1 MSFDFSK
8 PPSSE
13 RDQLS
18 SSNPFLLAWEPGHFY
33 SPLPS
38 LQDIQAREDKIFAV
52 PRTISDVSLNEDGQ
66 VRLLNELTRYYSDQ
80 PFQEQK
86 SQTRRYWFDNRNFR
100 HGEAILLY
108 CMMRHLKPK
117 RIVEIGSGYSSCAML
132 DVNELFFDPS
142 IICTFI
148 EPYPQLLHSL
158 IRPED
163 QAKIQIIAQGVQDVD
178 LEVFSSLSEGDILF
192 VDSSHVCKIDS
203 DVNHMLFNIFPR
215 LKVGVHV
222 HIHDIYYPFE
232 YPKEWVYQGRAWT
245 EAYLLRAFLQY
256 NNAFRIE
263 LFNSFLGHF
272 YRGMLAEKMPL
283 CAQNP
288 GSSLW
293 IKRVAP

>member
-1 MSFDFSK
+1 MSSDSSK
-8 PPSSE
+8 PQSSGD
-13 RDQLS
+13 DQQS
-18 SSNPFLLAWEPGHFY
+18 SANPFLLAWEPGHFY

-38 LQDIQAREDKIFAV
+38 IQNIQAREDKIFAV
-52 PRTISDVSLNEDGQ
+52 PRTIPGVSLNEDSQ

-86 SQTRRYWFDNRNFR
+86 SRTRRYYFDNPNFR
-100 HGEAILLY
+100 HGEAVFLY
-108 CMMRHLKPK
+108 CMIRHFKPK
-117 RIVEIGSGYSSCAML
+117 RIVEIGSGYSSCGML
-132 DVNELFFDPS
+132 DVNEIFFDDS
-142 IICTFI
+142 ITCSFI
-148 EPYPQLLHSL
+148 EPYPQLLQSL

-163 QAKIQIIAQGVQDVD
+163 HARVQIITQGVQDVD
-178 LEVFSSLSEGDILF
+178 IEVFSNLSEGDMLF

-203 DVNHMLFNIFPR
+203 DVNHILFNILPR
-215 LKVGVHV
+215 LKVGVVV

-245 EAYLLRAFLQY
+245 EAYLIRAFLQY

-272 YRGMLAEKMPL
+272 YRGMLAENMPL
-283 CAQNP
+283 CAKNP